1 MKWIVLALVLSGC
14 SHWNRVQDNLA
25 ARDIVNSMI
34 WHE

>member
-14 SHWNRVQDNLA
+14 ARWNAAMDNLA

-34 WHE
+34 FE